1 MNTPTE
7 AAALMNAGVLLMAL
21 VFGIFFAL
29 RWEQNSRR
37 DRKYREQQE
46 MRRLDEEKEREER
59 RRYEEERWRAA
70 EEEAS
75 ARKEAVA
82 NGGYLVVDLPE
93 HQKPLFHDLLKGF
106 EEYAQVR
113 GYVIKFS
120 VDNSLPHK
128 IAFKFT
134 LTEAGITV
142 STAQVRRD
150 LAEYIEKVRRDDP
163 LEDLPE
169 VLPHDEHYALVLAMR
184 NRINFLHHTYKAQTE
199 VIRFYNRFLTSLPIQ
214 HLGASPAHHFYLQG
228 SGAMDQRTY
237 SAINSPQAAQGDHN
251 LLAGNTVQ
259 IGSTANER
267 LAQIQLVEKFI
278 EALQRQNPDLPETS
292 QAVHVLGKV
301 RDELADEE
309 KPDPSRIAKWLGQ
322 VKTLLGAVKVGQEV
336 IEAGKAVG
344 ESLHLLT

>member
-1 MNTPTE
+1 MNFE
-7 AAALMNAGVLLMAL
+7 FYIRVLNAVALL
-21 VFGIFFAL
+21 VAVSFGMFFAL
-29 RWEQNSRR
+29 RWERNNRR
-37 DRKYREQQE
+37 DRARREQQE
-46 MRRLDEEKEREER
+46 KEQEER
-59 RRYEEERWRAA
+59 RRHEEESRRYQEAERRTA

-82 NGGYLVVDLPE
+82 SGGYLVVDLPE

-106 EEYAQVR
+106 EEYAQIR

-120 VDNSLPHK
+120 VDNSVPHK

-214 HLGASPAHHFYLQG
+214 HLGGSPAHHFYLQG

-237 SAINSPQAAQGDHN
+237 SAINSPQTAQGDHN
-251 LLAGNTVQ
+251 LITGNTVQ
-259 IGSTANER
+259 IGSTTNER

-278 EALQRQNPDLPETS
+278 EALQRQNPDLPEAS

-309 KPDPSRIAKWLGQ
+309 NPDPSRIAKWLGQ

-336 IEAGKAVG
+336 LEAGKAVG
-344 ESLHLLT
+344 ESFHLLT